1 MGRTGKK
8 HGDFTVEIFETV
20 VDKILA
26 AKDVA

>member
-8 HGDFTVEIFETV
+8 HRDFTVKVFETV

-26 AKDVA
+26 AEDVA